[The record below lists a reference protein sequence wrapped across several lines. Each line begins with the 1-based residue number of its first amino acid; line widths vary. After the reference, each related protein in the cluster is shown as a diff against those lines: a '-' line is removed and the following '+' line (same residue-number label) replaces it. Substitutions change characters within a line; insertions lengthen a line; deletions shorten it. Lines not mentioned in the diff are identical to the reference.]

1 MRRREFVG
9 LVGGAAVSAILRSR
23 AAWSQD
29 DRRMR
34 RLGWL
39 IARAETD
46 PLEQAGR
53 TVLREGLAKLGWIE
67 GRNLRIE
74 VRFAAD
80 NLNRLHTHAAELVNL
95 VPDVIV
101 SSSAVAT
108 KSLQQ
113 RTKDVP
119 IVFVGGGDPA
129 AVVWCRTLSDRRA
142 IRPGFQV
149 RNHRSRVSG
158 WSYSRRLLPACGGS
172 RSCSIQTW
180 RRPPRSMCL

>member
-1 MRRREFVG
+1 
-9 LVGGAAVSAILRSR
+9 
-23 AAWSQD
+23 
-29 DRRMR
+29 MR

-80 NLNRLHTHAAELVNL
+80 NLNRLHTHAAELINL

-108 KSLQQ
+108 RSLQQ
-113 RTKDVP
+113 RTKNVP

-129 AVVWCRTLSDRRA
+129 AVGLVQN
-142 IRPGFQV
+142 IVRPEGNTTGFPGPEP
-149 RNHRSRVSG
+149 SIASATG
-158 WSYSRRLLPACGGS
+158 FPTLLPN
-172 RSCSIQTW
+172 RSAQRCTPDDVKLTTSPLTVVK
-180 RRPPRSMCL
+180 PAA